1 MRLEGKVALVTGA
14 GSGFGAGIARLFAA
28 KGASVVIA
36 DIDEAAGR
44 GIAAQIGGANV
55 KFVCADVSRRR
66 DVEAMIA
73 AASEGFGRLDILI
86 NNAGYTHRNKS
97 MLEVSEEE
105 FDRIFAVNVKAI
117 YMAVQEAIPLFRRQG
132 GGCVVN
138 TSSTAALRPRPGL
151 SVYNS
156 SKGAVNVLTKSLA
169 VELAP
174 DRIRVNAVCPV
185 IGETG
190 LLETFMGK
198 PDTPENRAAFVATI
212 PMGRMSRPEDIARAA
227 LFLASDEATF
237 ITGVCME
244 VDGGRCI

>member
-14 GSGFGAGIARLFAA
+14 GSGFGAGMARLFAA
-28 KGASVVIA
+28 EGASVVIA
-36 DIDEAAGR
+36 DIDEEGGR
-44 GIAAQIGGANV
+44 GIAEEIGGDNAR
-55 KFVCADVSRRR
+55 FIRADVSRRD
-66 DVEAMIA
+66 DVKAMIA
-73 AASEGFGRLDILI
+73 AASDGFGRLDILV
-86 NNAGYTHRNKS
+86 NNAGFTHRNKPI
-97 MLEVSEEE
+97 LEVGEEE

-117 YMAVQEAIPLFRRQG
+117 YLAVQEAIPLFRRQG

-212 PMGRMSRPEDIARAA
+212 PLGRMSRPEDIARAA
-227 LFLASDEATF
+227 LFLASDEAAF

-244 VDGGRCI
+244 VDGGRCV